1 MKRNLCSIY
10 IGDDEANWFAP
21 MHVVY
26 LCLQFAGLVGS
37 GQRSSYFVLYCSLRL
52 APSVENRRQLEVED
66 AEITISTPKALDKN

>member
-37 GQRSSYFVLYCSLRL
+37 GKRCSFFILYQ
-52 APSVENRRQLEVED
+52 PRRKSRFL
-66 AEITISTPKALDKN
+66 IPTSIKNN

>member
-1 MKRNLCSIY
+1 MKRKLCSIY
-10 IGDDEANWFAP
+10 LGDEEASWFAP

-52 APSVENRRQLEVED
+52 ARRASRTD
-66 AEITISTPKALDKN
+66 ASWRWRMRKSRFLLPKL